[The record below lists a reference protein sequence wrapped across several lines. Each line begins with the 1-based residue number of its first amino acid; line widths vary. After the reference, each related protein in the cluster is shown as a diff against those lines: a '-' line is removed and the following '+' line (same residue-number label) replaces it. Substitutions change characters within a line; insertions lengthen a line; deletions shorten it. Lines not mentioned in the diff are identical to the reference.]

1 MPSQMV
7 DRFGR
12 RGSAHGWWA
21 DQRGGHRGG
30 DRGRAYY
37 EGMIAGDEA
46 LLSRAFHPRAC
57 IVGNYQG
64 ELEWLTLEEFVAECK
79 EGSGAA
85 VGPSVWRLD
94 GLSVE
99 GDTALIRLGAQ
110 YAGEWYSDDL
120 SMLRIDGS
128 WRIVHK
134 TFYPHPGN

>member
-1 MPSQMV
+1 M
-7 DRFGR
+7 
-12 RGSAHGWWA
+12 
-21 DQRGGHRGG
+21 GGLQTNQE
-30 DRGRAYY
+30 DVAAVTEVARAYY

-79 EGSGAA
+79 EGSGSA
-85 VGPSVWRLD
+85 VGPSLWRLD
-94 GLSVE
+94 GLQVE
-99 GDTALIRLGAQ
+99 GDKALVRLGSQ
-110 YAGEWYSDDL
+110 YASEWYSDDL

-134 TFYPHPGN
+134 TWFLLAPSAESGSESPPGS